1 MLSEIGLI
9 GGLYTFVRLLLL
21 VTAGGGADARPH
33 WECVVLIAA
42 MVVIALLTIDIFLI
56 GTDGLIDSVA
66 NQ

>member
-21 VTAGGGADARPH
+21 VTAGGADARPH